1 MTQMIKNVTAFM
13 GFGFVAFMHVYFV
26 LLLLA
31 KPALA
36 EEKVQKVVVETTAAD
51 ASAVPTHPT
60 PPSPPTDRDSAA
72 ATESKVNDNVVDD
85 NEFTFKI
92 NDKKGTVRIDK
103 SGIQIS
109 NFKKG
114 NDEDEASDDLAAVVS
129 SLGKHGAFNK
139 WSMILQNV
147 LVPIV
152 LFLSAFG
159 FAGYFV
165 YAKSRTRRDYL
176 ETIKALAQSGQ
187 PIPPE
192 LLANMNATVGGG
204 KTPLAGQT
212 PYDANTMQGVKYIF
226 WGIGIAGMMTLISNG
241 NIAYAIGFLFIMMG
255 AFHIYTSQMMQK
267 QKATDTTAAT
277 PIEIKSPEIKTP

>member
-1 MTQMIKNVTAFM
+1 MTQIIKNVTAFM

>member
-26 LLLLA
+26 LLLLT

-36 EEKVQKVVVETTAAD
+36 EDKVQTVAVETTATG
-51 ASAVPTHPT
+51 ASTSSATPT
-60 PPSPPTDRDSAA
+60 PSTTSDSAA

-114 NDEDEASDDLAAVVS
+114 NDEDEAGDDVAAVVS
-129 SLGKHGAFNK
+129 SLKNLNK
-139 WSMILQNV
+139 TNEWANILEDV

-277 PIEIKSPEIKTP
+277 TPEIKTP

>member
-36 EEKVQKVVVETTAAD
+36 EEKVQKVVVETTATG
-51 ASAVPTHPT
+51 ASISSATPT
-60 PPSPPTDRDSAA
+60 PSTTSDSAA

>member
-36 EEKVQKVVVETTAAD
+36 EDKVQTVAVETTATG
-51 ASAVPTHPT
+51 ASTSSATPT
-60 PPSPPTDRDSAA
+60 PSTTSDSAA

-277 PIEIKSPEIKTP
+277 TPEIKTP

>member
-1 MTQMIKNVTAFM
+1 MTQIIKNVTAFM

-26 LLLLA
+26 LLLFV

-36 EEKVQKVVVETTAAD
+36 EEKTQKVVVETTAVGASST
-51 ASAVPTHPT
+51 ASAT
-60 PPSPPTDRDSAA
+60 PSPTAASDSADVIK
-72 ATESKVNDNVVDD
+72 ESKVNDNVVDD

-114 NDEDEASDDLAAVVS
+114 TDEDEASDDVATVVS
-129 SLGKHGAFNK
+129 SFKNLNK
-139 WSMILQNV
+139 TNEWAYVLEDV

-159 FAGYFV
+159 FAGYYV

-176 ETIKALAQSGQ
+176 DTIKALAQSGQ

-204 KTPLAGQT
+204 KTSSAGQT
-212 PYDANTMQGVKYIF
+212 PYDANTLQGVKYIF
-226 WGIGIAGMMTLISNG
+226 WGIGFAGMMTLISNG

-277 PIEIKSPEIKTP
+277 TSEIKTP

>member
-1 MTQMIKNVTAFM
+1 M

-36 EEKVQKVVVETTAAD
+36 EEKAQKVLVETTAGTGA
-51 ASAVPTHPT
+51 ATVTPT
-60 PPSPPTDRDSAA
+60 PPDASDA
-72 ATESKVNDNVVDD
+72 ATESAYDD
-85 NEFTFKI
+85 KMVLKNMGSKQFKFKI
-92 NDKKGTVRIDK
+92 NDEQGSIKIDK
-103 SGIQIS
+103 NGIQIS
-109 NFKKG
+109 KVESG
-114 NDEDEASDDLAAVVS
+114 ESDNGDDVATVVS
-129 SLGKHGAFNK
+129 SFKNLNK
-139 WSMILQNV
+139 TNEWADVLEDV

-159 FAGYFV
+159 FAGYYV

-176 ETIKALAQSGQ
+176 DTIKALAQSGQ

-192 LLANMNATVGGG
+192 LLANMNATVGGI
-204 KTPLAGQT
+204 KTPSAGQT
-212 PYDANTMQGVKYIF
+212 SYDANTMQGVKYIF

-255 AFHIYTSQMMQK
+255 AFHIYSSQMLQK

-277 PIEIKSPEIKTP
+277 QMQIKTPEIK

>member
-1 MTQMIKNVTAFM
+1 M

>member
-1 MTQMIKNVTAFM
+1 MTQIIKNVSAFM

-36 EEKVQKVVVETTAAD
+36 EEKTQKVVVETSATKTNSNPPANTLNMNGAD
-51 ASAVPTHPT
+51 EERSTLKT
-60 PPSPPTDRDSAA
+60 LG
-72 ATESKVNDNVVDD
+72 SKKFN
-85 NEFTFKI
+85 FKI
-92 NDKKGTVRIDK
+92 NDEKGTIKIDK
-103 SGIQIS
+103 NGIQIS
-109 NFKKG
+109 QVDS
-114 NDEDEASDDLAAVVS
+114 DESEDAETGDDVATVVS
-129 SLGKHGAFNK
+129 SFKNLNK
-139 WSMILQNV
+139 TSQWADILEDV

-159 FAGYFV
+159 FAGYVV

-192 LLANMNATVGGG
+192 LLSNMNSTVGGA
-204 KTPLAGQT
+204 KPPFAGPMT
-212 PYDANTMQGVKYIF
+212 YDANAMQGAKYIF

-241 NIAYAIGFLFIMMG
+241 NIAFAIGFLFIMMG
-255 AFHIYTSQMMQK
+255 AFHMYTSHMMQK
-267 QKATDTTAAT
+267 QKATDTPAAT
-277 PIEIKSPEIKTP
+277 TPELK